1 MGTSCLPDDLEST
14 GQDSSYWASGPL
26 RERFANF
33 LCPIWGDSIRTQARR
48 DSPQPERHKCSVPG
62 KRAAPGLLTHTRMAL
77 LTGPL
82 HGETLRTP
90 NERPQGYQGPCPT
103 SPPQGANAPQALGLQ
118 GLTGT
123 LSVALGHSKGP
134 RLIGM
139 RHFFEEQ
146 ISVSVRTSRLHEQ
159 QAQSSPQFTWAGRNT
174 KGCSGVCESGDLECP
189 HHHHHQSITNIPHVV
204 LAPTT
209 LFDDKPQKIRV
220 QRVAENPPQLTQR
233 PRGRAQSSS
242 CPPPRPH
249 LPSVYR
255 RPQVR

>member
-1 MGTSCLPDDLEST
+1 M
-14 GQDSSYWASGPL
+14 
-26 RERFANF
+26 
-33 LCPIWGDSIRTQARR
+33 WGDSIRTQARR
-48 DSPQPERHKCSVPG
+48 DSPQPKRHKCSVPG

-82 HGETLRTP
+82 HVETLRTP

-103 SPPQGANAPQALGLQ
+103 SPPQGANAPLDFGLQ
-118 GLTGT
+118 GLTGA
-123 LSVALGHSKGP
+123 LSAALGHSKGP
-134 RLIGM
+134 RLIGVH
-139 RHFFEEQ
+139 HFFEGQ

-159 QAQSSPQFTWAGRNT
+159 QALPSAPGPAGTQNAAVGFVNLGIWNVPLHR
-174 KGCSGVCESGDLECP
+174 
-189 HHHHHQSITNIPHVV
+189 HQSTTNIPRVG

-209 LFDDKPQKIRV
+209 LYDDKPQKIRV
-220 QRVAENPPQLTQR
+220 QRVAENPPPLTQR
-233 PRGRAQSSS
+233 PRGRTQSSS